1 MLPLQIDSFAALRD
15 GFQWQI
21 PGRFNIAEAC
31 AARHA
36 EAAPEGTALI
46 LDQGDDENPLK
57 LTWQA
62 LDQRAQKCAAM
73 LANFGVERGD
83 RVAIQLPQGW
93 QAVAIHLAIYRLG
106 AIAVPLATQFGPQA
120 IGYRIAK
127 ARPKIFVATIEALAR
142 WRQSDHA
149 SQSETIALSVD
160 GTAPD
165 TEDFD
170 QAFEAAAPLGTI
182 ADTGPDDP
190 AMMLFTSGTTGQ
202 PKGVLHGHRVLLGH
216 LPGIQLAQELMP
228 QPGDIFWTPSDWAW
242 AGGLLNAL
250 LPALYFQVPVVAA
263 NAPRFSA
270 AWALNVM
277 ARNRVTNAFMP
288 PTAIR
293 MITAYEGEK
302 PGLHLR
308 AVGAAGE
315 QLGAKAH
322 TAATQMFGA
331 PVNEFYGQTECN
343 AIIGSCARLGISN
356 PASMGQE
363 IPGHTVRLRTMDG
376 QIVDHGE
383 GEIVIAAHSPVAL
396 IGYFEDEAASAE
408 KIVDGWIRTG
418 DLASLSEDGWFTFK
432 SRNDDVITSAGYRIG
447 PAEIE
452 ECLRSHDHVIEAAVV
467 GLTDAERTQTV
478 AAFVTVTDA
487 GKKIADL
494 ESQLQAHVR
503 ERLSAHLY
511 PRHVEI
517 VDHIPVTESGKIMR
531 RLFRERS

>member
-1 MLPLQIDSFAALRD
+1 MLPPDIDSFAALRD
-15 GFQWQI
+15 GFQWHI
-21 PGRFNIAEAC
+21 PERFNIAEAC

-36 EAAPEGTALI
+36 SAAPDAIALI
-46 LDQGDDENPLK
+46 LDQGSDQNPQK
-57 LTWQA
+57 MTWQQ
-62 LDQRAQKCAAM
+62 LDQCAQKCAAL
-73 LANFGVERGD
+73 LAGFGVARGD

-93 QAVAIHLAIYRLG
+93 QAVAIHLAAYRLG

-127 ARPKIFVATIEALAR
+127 ARPKIFVATSEALAR
-142 WRQSDHA
+142 WRQSEIA
-149 SQSETIALSVD
+149 PPRETIALCVD
-160 GTAPD
+160 GAAPD
-165 TEDFD
+165 ALEFD
-170 QAFEAAAPLGTI
+170 PAFEAAKPLATI

-202 PKGVLHGHRVLLGH
+202 PNGVLHGHRVLLGH

-228 QPGDIFWTPSDWAW
+228 QQGDVFWTPSDWAW

-270 AWALNVM
+270 SWALDVM
-277 ARNRVTNAFMP
+277 ARHRVTNAFMP

-293 MITAYEGEK
+293 MIAAHQGKT
-302 PGLHLR
+302 PDLHLR

-322 TAATQMFGA
+322 AAATHRLGA

-356 PASMGQE
+356 PASMGQQV
-363 IPGHTVRLRTMDG
+363 PGHTVRLRTQDG
-376 QIVDHGE
+376 KIVEHGE
-383 GEIVIAAHSPVAL
+383 GEIIIDARSPVAL
-396 IGYFEDEAASAE
+396 IGYFEDAAASAE

-418 DLASLSEDGWFTFK
+418 DLASLSKEGWFTFK
-432 SRNDDVITSAGYRIG
+432 SRNDDIITSAGYRIG

-467 GLTDAERTQTV
+467 GLADAERTQTV

-487 GKKIADL
+487 GKKIVDL
-494 ESQLQAHVR
+494 ESALKAHVR
-503 ERLSAHLY
+503 DRLSAHLY

-517 VDHIPVTESGKIMR
+517 VDRIPVTESGKIMR
-531 RLFRERS
+531 RLFRDRT